1 MLLCHR
7 KSSAKERKRIKKHF
21 KITDDVSKILYTRPR
36 MRNVCVCLF
45 FHRLTGSLL
54 LLLLLFS
61 FEWFFPR
68 WSTAECVVVRFFS
81 ISYINIFFYLYIK
94 QRSFNSSYSLLIV
107 LGFILKF
114 SSIWCRYIGCA
125 GSVSYVSVKFLYL
138 VIVDDEHLNTN
149 TRVSSTTTELYRRP
163 VKKILT
169 LLFLL

>member
-1 MLLCHR
+1 MC
-7 KSSAKERKRIKKHF
+7 
-21 KITDDVSKILYTRPR
+21 
-36 MRNVCVCLF
+36 VCVCVYF
-45 FHRLTGSLL
+45 FRRSTGSL

-68 WSTAECVVVRFFS
+68 WSTAESVVVRFFS
-81 ISYINIFFYLYIK
+81 ISYINIFYLYIK
-94 QRSFNSSYSLLIV
+94 QRNKIFNSSYSLLIV

-138 VIVDDEHLNTN
+138 VIVDDEHWNTN
-149 TRVSSTTTELYRRP
+149 TRLSSTTTELYRRP